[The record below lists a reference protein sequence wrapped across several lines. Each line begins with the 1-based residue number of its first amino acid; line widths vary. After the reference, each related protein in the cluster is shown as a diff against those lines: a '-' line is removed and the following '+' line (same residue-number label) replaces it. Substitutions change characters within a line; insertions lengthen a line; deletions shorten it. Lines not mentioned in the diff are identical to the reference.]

1 MKLRKVGRLAEL
13 VAASA
18 ALVASLVSY
27 KKNQK
32 EEEAVSDIK
41 EEE

>member
-1 MKLRKVGRLAEL
+1 MKLRKAGRLAIL

-18 ALVASLVSY
+18 ALVASLVSD

>member
-1 MKLRKVGRLAEL
+1 MKLRKAGRLAIL
-13 VAASA
+13 FAAGA
-18 ALVASLVSY
+18 ALVASLVSD

-32 EEEAVSDIK
+32 EEEAVRDIK